1 MAHPLRAG
9 DPRRLGAYELSG
21 RLGEGGQG
29 VVYLGTK
36 DEARYAVKLLHGP
49 VGDERAAFL
58 REVELAKQVARFCT
72 AQVVEAGFDDGR
84 AYIVS
89 EYVDGPSLARDVA
102 RTGPRTGAALE
113 RLAVST
119 ATALAAIHRA
129 GIVHR
134 DVKPQNVLLGADG
147 PRVID
152 FGLARALDA
161 AATVSGRGVGTPAY
175 MAPEQITASAVTGA
189 ADVFSWGATVCFA
202 ANASAPF
209 GQDSVAPVLHRIL
222 TAPPELGRLE
232 GRLREIV
239 AACLDKDAR
248 NRPSSRELLLE
259 LLGGG
264 EGVPAEVLR
273 SPPPHILRAGAGFG
287 AGSVGVPA
295 AGSGAAPSP
304 ASGAVAARMTP
315 VAEPERTGTPGGYR
329 LPAALRS
336 GSGPDPDPDPGS
348 PDGPDAWRAAGPGA
362 SRGAGA
368 VPGGEAGSGVA
379 SVPGGGAGSGVESV
393 PGGGAGS
400 GVESVPGGGAGSR
413 GASAQGAGPE
423 EWRGAVALRITGDI
437 PDDPERTR
445 RTGRAANR
453 AGLAASAALL
463 VSAAVLFSVVVPG
476 LRKDE
481 PSQAAA
487 VPTVVTVGPADSG
500 TEPGGE
506 RGRADGIAMQQDRE
520 APETRRTADPPART
534 SVGVRVPALRGLD
547 RAAAVAALERAG
559 LVAGTVTQ
567 TDSRQRIGRVLDS
580 RPAPGASV
588 TRGTAVALRVSAGVP
603 VPAVTGLPRG
613 SAEAALRAA
622 GLVVGGAGTSCSAKP
637 DGEVLSSKPGAGT
650 RVSGGAKVALV
661 VSRNGAI
668 VPAVVGRSG
677 PAARA
682 ALRAAGF
689 DVTTRTQAVTDE
701 RQVGTVLTQSV
712 AAGSCAA
719 PGAGVAIAVGV
730 AGQSEPDPT
739 EPTEPPATETPQPT
753 PTEP

>member
-1 MAHPLRAG
+1 MAHPLRTG

-36 DEARYAVKLLHGP
+36 DEAGYAVKLLHGP

-102 RTGPRTGAALE
+102 ETGPRTGAALE

-189 ADVFSWGATVCFA
+189 ADVFSWGATLCFA

-239 AACLDKDAR
+239 AVCLDKDAR

-264 EGVPAEVLR
+264 DGVPAEVLR
-273 SPPPHILRAGAGFG
+273 SPPPHILRAGAGL
-287 AGSVGVPA
+287 A
-295 AGSGAAPSP
+295 AGPVAGP
-304 ASGAVAARMTP
+304 VAASVASPMAP
-315 VAEPERTGTPGGYR
+315 VAEPEETGTPGGYR
-329 LPAALRS
+329 LPAA
-336 GSGPDPDPDPGS
+336 SGPGPES
-348 PDGPDAWRAAGPGA
+348 SDGPGAWRTGSLGA
-362 SRGAGA
+362 SRGATSE
-368 VPGGEAGSGVA
+368 PGEGPGSVAG
-379 SVPGGGAGSGVESV
+379 
-393 PGGGAGS
+393 
-400 GVESVPGGGAGSR
+400 
-413 GASAQGAGPE
+413 AQGAGSE
-423 EWRGAVALRITGDI
+423 EWRGAVALRITGDV
-437 PDDPERTR
+437 PDAPEQTR
-445 RTGRAANR
+445 RSGRAANR

-487 VPTVVTVGPADSG
+487 VPTVVTVGPADTG
-500 TEPGGE
+500 TEPGGD
-506 RGRADGIAMQQDRE
+506 RGRDDGIATQQDRE
-520 APETRRTADPPART
+520 APGTRRTADPPART

-547 RAAAVAALERAG
+547 RAAAVAALKRAG

-567 TDSRQRIGRVLDS
+567 ADSRQRIGRVLDS
-580 RPAPGASV
+580 SPAAGASV
-588 TRGTAVALRVSAGVP
+588 TKGAAVTLRVSAGVP
-603 VPAVTGLPRG
+603 VPAVTGLRRG
-613 SAEAALRAA
+613 SAETALRAA
-622 GLVVGGAGTSCSAKP
+622 GLAVGGVGTSCSARP

-661 VSRNGAI
+661 VARNGAV
-668 VPAVVGRSG
+668 VPAVVGRPG

-689 DVTTRTQAVTDE
+689 DVTTRTQVVTDE
-701 RQVGTVLTQSV
+701 AQVGAVLAQSV

-719 PGAGVAIAVGV
+719 TGGGVAITVGV

-739 EPTEPPATETPQPT
+739 EPTEPPVTETPQPT